1 MAARHKREN
10 RKQRWFGASDAEWN
24 TICEGALAA
33 GLSNS
38 DYIIQCCLDGKA
50 PAGSTDV
57 DLPPSVLRRAV
68 KAVLILEEL
77 QRLRLVNEGEMG
89 DVVWQKSVAKVDAWI
104 KGEGGLE

>member
-1 MAARHKREN
+1 MAAGHKREN
-10 RKQRWFGASDAEWN
+10 RKQRWFGASDAEWS
-24 TICEGALAA
+24 TICKGALAA

-57 DLPPSVLRRAV
+57 DLPLSVLRRAV
-68 KAVLILEEL
+68 KAALILEEL
-77 QRLRLVNEGEMG
+77 QRLRLVTEGEMG